1 MAQKY
6 IKIKELEIPINIKNY
21 PNSKSVKVYFKGNVL
36 NVTKPTR
43 LSTKRML
50 EILKVEEQ
58 NLYDKYKKIV
68 SSEVKSVKQWEN
80 EEKIFY
86 KGKEFLQDIFSAA
99 DSHNSAAACGAYG
112 KYGRQHNARNVFGA
126 GVVGCDAGK
135 SDTVR
140 ASAGGSRHRH
150 GDRSACVAVLG

>member
-1 MAQKY
+1 MIQKY
-6 IKIKELEIPINIKNY
+6 IKIKDIEIPINIKNY
-21 PNSKSVKVYFKGNVL
+21 KNSKSIKMYFKANVL

-86 KGKEFLQDIFSAA
+86 KGKEFDIVREYTKKLEINVKIEEENKRFIIIVPENIDQEVIKKSV
-99 DSHNSAAACGAYG
+99 DKVIK
-112 KYGRQHNARNVFGA
+112 KYSKIIQRF
-126 GVVGCDAGK
+126 
-135 SDTVR
+135 
-140 ASAGGSRHRH
+140 
-150 GDRSACVAVLG
+150 

>member
-86 KGKEFLQDIFSAA
+86 KGKEFDIVREYTK
-99 DSHNSAAACGAYG
+99 NLEI
-112 KYGRQHNARNVFGA
+112 NVKIEEENKRFIIIVPENIDQEVIKRSVDK
-126 GVVGCDAGK
+126 VVK
-135 SDTVR
+135 KI
-140 ASAGGSRHRH
+140 
-150 GDRSACVAVLG
+150 LKNNIIL

>member
-86 KGKEFLQDIFSAA
+86 KGKEFDIVREYTKNLEINVKIEEENKRFIIIVPENIDQEVIKKSV
-99 DSHNSAAACGAYG
+99 DKVIK
-112 KYGRQHNARNVFGA
+112 KYSKIIQRF
-126 GVVGCDAGK
+126 
-135 SDTVR
+135 
-140 ASAGGSRHRH
+140 
-150 GDRSACVAVLG
+150 